1 MKMGKDLGMKKLLN
15 EAVSRRTILKAGG
28 AAIAGSLFAPN
39 IIRPANASEQI
50 LLLTWETYHDDDWIQ
65 EWGRAN
71 DTEVRAVRIGSE
83 DELYSQPFSGAIQPD
98 VLYVET
104 GSLSRFK
111 GAGLIKKIDVSKLPN
126 ASNISSHLP
135 WQKFTTVDNELV
147 GVPYNWG
154 TQPLMYNA
162 DVVPEAETATWATL
176 WDEKYKGKVNMFDDC
191 TISFPMIALY
201 VGAKDPFNLTEEE
214 FGKCTDALR
223 ALHGQIRVI
232 ARGFDD
238 ASTIYAAG
246 EAVIGYCQNVAVVT
260 SLQAKGKNFKYSL
273 PKEGTPTWI
282 DCASISPQGD
292 RPIVYKFLNDN
303 LSTQWQSRFITKST
317 NNGVLS
323 AESARAAGLSEDALK
338 VTNIVDSATPGFWD
352 KLVVFQK
359 PEDLERRLQIWNDF
373 KSGIL

>member
-1 MKMGKDLGMKKLLN
+1 MKKSLN
-15 EAVSRRTILKAGG
+15 KAVVSRRTILKAGG

-50 LLLTWETYHDDDWIQ
+50 LLLTWETYHDDEWIQ

-71 DTEVRAVRIGSE
+71 DTDVQAVRIGSV
-83 DELYSQPFSGAIQPD
+83 DELYSQPFSGAVQPD
-98 VLYVET
+98 ILYIET

-111 GAGLIKKIDVSKLPN
+111 DAGLIKGLDLSKLPN
-126 ASNISSHLP
+126 AVNVSPNLP
-135 WQKFTTVDNELV
+135 WKDFTRVGGETVAI
-147 GVPYNWG
+147 PYNWG

-162 DVVPEAETATWATL
+162 DVVAETETESWSTL
-176 WDEKYKGKVNMFDDC
+176 WAEKYKGKVNMFDDC
-191 TISFPMIALY
+191 TITFPMIALY

-214 FGKCTDALR
+214 FSKCTDALR
-223 ALHGQIRVI
+223 TLHGQIRVI

-260 SLQAKGKNFKYSL
+260 SLQAKGKNFKYAL

-282 DCASISPQGD
+282 DCAAISPKGD
-292 RPIVYKFLNDN
+292 RPIVYKFMNDN
-303 LSTQWQSRFITKST
+303 LSTEWQARFITKST

-323 AESARAAGLSEDALK
+323 AESARAAGMSEEAMK
-338 VTNIVDSATPGFWD
+338 ITNILDSADPDFWG
-352 KLVVFQK
+352 KLVIFQK
-359 PEDLERRLQIWNDF
+359 PEDLDRRLQIWNDF